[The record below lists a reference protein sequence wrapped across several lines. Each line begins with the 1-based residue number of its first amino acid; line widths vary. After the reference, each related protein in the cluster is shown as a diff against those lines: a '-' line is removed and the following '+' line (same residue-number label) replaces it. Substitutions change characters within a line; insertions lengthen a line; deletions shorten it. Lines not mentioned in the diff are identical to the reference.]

1 MDQINTDQRTQLP
14 DSTNMEDV
22 DLLMMLADSSDALSG
37 QELEDIITS
46 YSSPNPMDIFSDSQS
61 PQPIRTSQ
69 TYPFQSSSSS
79 DSESS
84 SSSDSNQD
92 DMNDSD
98 YEPIKTEPAQM
109 GGKRIYVNDSRFCD
123 DLYDERPRKKERSDS
138 KRGRRPTAGMTMKT
152 DIRTYEDHGILHYNF
167 RTVNVN
173 AARVQHKHYISTGF
187 PAKYANAKFTKRD
200 TEQTIILPDTYF
212 KMPRVVTQNTS
223 IKGLLTDI
231 QDVLQR
237 RLSKEEM
244 RLIPNSLKRS
254 TTRYVDLLEDKTYYA
269 GLEQVSTTAW
279 KLILKNPTD
288 PFPILSQCTV

>member
-46 YSSPNPMDIFSDSQS
+46 CSSPIQMDIFSDT
-61 PQPIRTSQ
+61 QPIRTSQ

-138 KRGRRPTAGMTMKT
+138 KRGRRPTAGMIMKT

-223 IKGLLTDI
+223 IKGLLIDI

-269 GLEQVSTTAW
+269 GLEQVSSIAW

>member
-1 MDQINTDQRTQLP
+1 MAYQTP
-14 DSTNMEDV
+14 EVPTNMEDA
-22 DLLMMLADSSDALSG
+22 DLLMMLADSTDVLSG
-37 QELEDIITS
+37 QELEDIFTS
-46 YSSPNPMDIFSDSQS
+46 CSSEEAPNPMDIFSDTQS
-61 PQPIRTSQ
+61 PQPIRTSR

-84 SSSDSNQD
+84 SSGDSSQD
-92 DMNDSD
+92 DINDSD
-98 YEPIKTEPAQM
+98 YEPIKTEPVQM
-109 GGKRIYVNDSRFCD
+109 GGKRIYVSDSRFCD
-123 DLYDERPRKKERSDS
+123 DLYDERPLKKERSDS
-138 KRGRRPTAGMTMKT
+138 KRGRRPTTGMTIKK
-152 DIRTYEDHGILHYNF
+152 DVRTYEDHGVLHYNF

-187 PAKYANAKFTKRD
+187 PAKYANARFAKRE
-200 TEQTIILPDTYF
+200 TEHTIILPDTYF
-212 KMPRVVTQNTS
+212 KMPHVVTQNTS